1 MLLAQPLPGEH
12 ERVAGRDPEAAHVQA
27 VPQEVPLDPGP
38 HRRRL
43 LLQGLRC
50 SAQTSFK
57 HYVVLNIGWVVPK
70 VDRLCLLFVKFRNIL
85 KIRELSPRPPN
96 MYVGC

>member
-1 MLLAQPLPGEH
+1 MYHNECSTYTQADNLVHPLVVLLAQRLPGEH

-57 HYVVLNIGWVVPK
+57 HYVVLNIGCAQG
-70 VDRLCLLFVKFRNIL
+70 R
-85 KIRELSPRPPN
+85 
-96 MYVGC
+96 